1 MAEVSITN
9 EREIQPMQLSLEQLS
24 SLKTQHENEIQE
36 LSRQMEALYGA
47 KNRYNNAKVV
57 LGDVN
62 TCPSGNQLMIPLNSS
77 LYVPGKIVNPDKVV
91 VELGTGY
98 FCEKEIPEAVKLI
111 DRKTQLI
118 NSSIE
123 SVESVTMKKRKN
135 LEQITQIM
143 QYKISQ
149 LQGGN

>member
-57 LGDVN
+57 LGDIN

-77 LYVPGKIVNPDKVV
+77 LYVPGKIVNPDKVPPS
-91 VELGTGY
+91 E
-98 FCEKEIPEAVKLI
+98 FA
-111 DRKTQLI
+111 TQSNI
-118 NSSIE
+118 C
-123 SVESVTMKKRKN
+123 VF
-135 LEQITQIM
+135 
-143 QYKISQ
+143 
-149 LQGGN
+149 